1 MERLPEGYTAR
12 PIAMEDT
19 EDVAALVNA
28 YLESNGSAERFSP
41 ERLRGQ
47 LSIPGFDLERATQLV
62 AGPEGDLVA
71 AGLVIDVAEPHVNVH
86 GVAVVLREHQGRGI
100 GSALHAWIE
109 TVARGAIEKAPAD
122 ARVVLQQSVTE
133 NERSANAFLQAAG
146 YTHAR
151 HFWRMAVDL
160 EDDVETA
167 DWPEAFEL
175 RTLDPAEDLPPVV
188 EAMIDA
194 FRDHYGHVE
203 GDPDEQ
209 LERIKHRM
217 ENDPAFDPKLHFLAC
232 SGDEIAA
239 ICFGSGEFGGD
250 KNIGYVN
257 ALGVRRNWRRKG
269 LALALLRHAFG
280 ELKSRGKKRAM
291 LHVDAESL
299 TGATR
304 VYEKAGMSVD
314 ELSHLFELELRPGV
328 DLAKKEADDSS

>member
-12 PIAMEDT
+12 PIAMEETD
-19 EDVAALVNA
+19 DVAALVNE
-28 YLESNGSAERFSP
+28 YLASNGSAERFSP
-41 ERLRGQ
+41 ERLRRQ
-47 LSIPGFDLERATQLV
+47 LSIPGFDVESATHV
-62 AGPEGDLVA
+62 VESPEGDLVA
-71 AGLVIDVAEPHVNVH
+71 AGLVIDIAEPHVNVH

-133 NERSANAFLQAAG
+133 NEGSANAFLQAAG
-146 YTHAR
+146 YAHVR
-151 HFWRMAVDL
+151 HFWRMAIDL
-160 EDDVETA
+160 EAYTEVA

-175 RTLDPAEDLPPVV
+175 RTLDPNEDLRPVV

-209 LERIKHRM
+209 LERIQHRM
-217 ENDPAFDPKLHFLAC
+217 ENDPAFDPALHVLAY
-232 SGDEIAA
+232 SGAEIAA
-239 ICFGSGEFGGD
+239 VCFGSGEFGGD
-250 KNIGYVN
+250 KSIGYVN
-257 ALGVRRNWRRKG
+257 ALGVRRNWRRRG
-269 LALALLRHAFG
+269 LALALLCNALG
-280 ELKSRGKKRAM
+280 EFKRRGKKRAM

-304 VYEKAGMSVD
+304 LYEKAGMHVD
-314 ELSHLFELELRPGV
+314 ELSHLFELELRPGI
-328 DLAKKEADDSS
+328 DLAKKEADDPS